1 MDKEQQKQLITE
13 IMSEDAKDGLYEK
26 QTAVEWLIDQLEGDD
41 SKIARVIGLKK
52 YNSLIQQAKEM
63 EKQQIVK
70 AWDDA
75 DYAYFSSKETGID
88 FENGKEYYNEEYG
101 GNK

>member
-1 MDKEQQKQLITE
+1 
-13 IMSEDAKDGLYEK
+13 MSNNK
-26 QTAVEWLIDQLEGDD
+26 QTAVEWLVKQIENHIHHTIRIP
-41 SKIARVIGLKK
+41 SEYVE
-52 YNSLIQQAKEM
+52 QAKEM

-101 GNK
+101 ANNEQQ